1 MLSRIAFNKKWFWL
15 WCWALAVCY
24 AQVYVGVHYP
34 GDVLA
39 GAILGIGTGNLTFL
53 LFIKCTTYIKRKIQK
68 QMVQTK
74 VTS

>member
-1 MLSRIAFNKKWFWL
+1 MVMVLGSGCMLCSGF
-15 WCWALAVCY
+15 
-24 AQVYVGVHYP
+24 YVGVHYP